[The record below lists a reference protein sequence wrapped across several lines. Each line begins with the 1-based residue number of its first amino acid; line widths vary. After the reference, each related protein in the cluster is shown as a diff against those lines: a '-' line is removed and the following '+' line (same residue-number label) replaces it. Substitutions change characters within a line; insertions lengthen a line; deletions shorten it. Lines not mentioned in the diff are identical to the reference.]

1 MANNEKNIQILVV
14 DDESTFHQD
23 FHERFSKHFSSDKA
37 LSSRQMWDKLQQN
50 SNISLILLGLNLDG
64 ISVNSGLQLIPELKK
79 EYPLIPI
86 AAMSREDN
94 ARTIMY
100 ALRVG
105 AKTFISKRE
114 KDDAYW
120 IKELNQVMR
129 SNAPLEQP
137 ERKDKNYS
145 LLVVDDDRR
154 FHKDFRLIFGSAYE
168 IDGVLNDQK
177 MWEKLAENKTSFD
190 LLLLDMKLDGE
201 TIESGLR
208 LIPEIKKRYPQ
219 LPVVA
224 ITADN
229 NSGTVV
235 EAMKIGAK
243 SFLPKNDVNFNYWNE
258 QIIEVIFNSQTK
270 EEVKELTTK
279 VKTLS
284 KQVEVLKKGDA
295 KDKYPFIGQAPRIV
309 EIKNTLQLLAQ
320 RPNMTILLTGE
331 TGVGKEVSA
340 RFYHSCGPRKNK
352 PFVSINLSAI
362 SKTLLESALFGSV
375 KGGFTD
381 AQDVVGYFSQANGG
395 ILMLDEIGEI
405 DHDIQVKL
413 LRFFEQR
420 IIRPVGSAQD
430 IEVDVQIITATNKN
444 INQEVANGK
453 FRDDLRYRLNF
464 TVEIPPLRERKEDIL
479 PILEHYTTEKF
490 GVSTEQSIEN
500 AVIGRIK
507 EYAWPGNIRQLCNL
521 VEGMMIWK
529 DLLGKEKADIQC
541 FEEALK
547 STLAMAGPT
556 VLPVM
561 PVAPVP
567 NMNGV
572 PNGHLPPKKA
582 KALEDLTKIEQL
594 LGEGKYNK
602 SDVAEILKY
611 KGTDHLR
618 SRIRVC
624 YANYPELF
632 EQLPNILQHYPL

>member
-1 MANNEKNIQILVV
+1 MAHNEKNIQILVV

-23 FHERFSKHFSSDKA
+23 FHERFSKHFSFDKA
-37 LSSRQMWDKLQQN
+37 LSAKQMWDKLQQN
-50 SNISLILLGLNLDG
+50 SNVSLILLGLNLDG

-86 AAMSREDN
+86 AAMSRADN
-94 ARTIMY
+94 ARTIMD
-100 ALRVG
+100 ALRAG

-114 KDDAYW
+114 EDDAYW
-120 IKELNQVMR
+120 IKELNQMMR

-137 ERKDKNYS
+137 EHKDKNYS
-145 LLVVDDDRR
+145 LLVVDDDLR
-154 FHKDFRLIFGSAYE
+154 FHKDFRLIFRSAYE
-168 IDGVLNDQK
+168 IDGALDGQK
-177 MWEKLAENKTSFD
+177 MWEKLAENKTGFD

-229 NSGTVV
+229 NSGTIV
-235 EAMKIGAK
+235 EAMKKGAK
-243 SFLPKNDVNFNYWNE
+243 SFLPKNDVDFNFWNK
-258 QIIEVIFNSQTK
+258 QIIEILNFENKKKVD
-270 EEVKELTTK
+270 ELTTK
-279 VKTLS
+279 VDTLS
-284 KQVEVLKKGDA
+284 KQIEALKKGDA

-362 SKTLLESALFGSV
+362 PKTLLESALFGSV
-375 KGGFTD
+375 KGAFTD
-381 AQDVVGYFSQANGG
+381 AQDVDGYFTQANGG

-413 LRFFEQR
+413 LRFLQER
-420 IIRPVGSAQD
+420 TIRPVGAAKD
-430 IEVDVQIITATNKN
+430 VEVDVQIITATNKN
-444 INQEVANGK
+444 IDQEVANGK

-507 EYAWPGNIRQLCNL
+507 EYSWPGNIRQLCNL

-529 DLLGKEKADIQC
+529 DLWGKEKADIRC
-541 FEEALK
+541 FEEAIK
-547 STLAMAGPT
+547 STLAMAGPAAR
-556 VLPVM
+556 PI
-561 PVAPVP
+561 APVQ
-567 NMNGV
+567 NINGV
-572 PNGHLPPKKA
+572 QNGHLPPKKA

-624 YANYPELF
+624 HANYPELF